1 MKPNV
6 LFILV
11 DSFSS
16 DKCHGPKK
24 TSITPHLDSLISNG
38 AYFSQAITS
47 APVTIPSVS
56 SILTGSYPFESCTL
70 DNNLFN
76 LNPNVRNYVD
86 HMIDNGYEPYAVLPE
101 GVSHTRLPKV
111 FKNNVDTYNSLTTLY
126 DGIGQKI
133 IDKLESKTMKEPW
146 IYYIQLQDIHGQ
158 AVFHL
163 SKGPQEFY
171 DEKYGINQYERM
183 ISVMDVWFG
192 KILGKIDLK
201 NTLFVLTA
209 DHGSEVSMF
218 DTELEKQNQL
228 HYTLKEYKRG
238 LSFKIAHRIITK
250 FPNFLMPL
258 RKKLSTVYV
267 DRRNKVISN
276 RIKPELEKLEK
287 QNLKPHEKRILKD
300 SILLDPQTYDGRFIV
315 PLLFSGYGILS
326 APIISQQVRT
336 IDIFPTIMEIIDLET
351 KNSQKHGQSLLPLI
365 NGDTLDEIPAY
376 VDSAANPTDSTR
388 SDVIGIRTSSYK
400 YFRNR
405 KDSSKNV
412 NLHDLKKDPLEE
424 NNIANENPDI
434 IKEMEERLTQI
445 KHDKDFN
452 YKTLKELTD
461 EEVRKAKEILLKLGY
476 V

>member
-1 MKPNV
+1 
-6 LFILV
+6 
-11 DSFSS
+11 
-16 DKCHGPKK
+16 
-24 TSITPHLDSLISNG
+24 
-38 AYFSQAITS
+38 
-47 APVTIPSVS
+47 
-56 SILTGSYPFESCTL
+56 
-70 DNNLFN
+70 
-76 LNPNVRNYVD
+76 
-86 HMIDNGYEPYAVLPE
+86 
-101 GVSHTRLPKV
+101 
-111 FKNNVDTYNSLTTLY
+111 
-126 DGIGQKI
+126 
-133 IDKLESKTMKEPW
+133 
-146 IYYIQLQDIHGQ
+146 
-158 AVFHL
+158 
-163 SKGPQEFY
+163 
-171 DEKYGINQYERM
+171 M
-183 ISVMDVWFG
+183 ISAMDVWFG

-228 HYTLKEYKRG
+228 HYALKEYKRG

-250 FPNFLMPL
+250 FPNFLLPL
-258 RKKLSTVYV
+258 RKKLSAMYV

-300 SILLDPQTYDGRFIV
+300 SILLDPQTYDRRFNV
-315 PLLFSGYGILS
+315 PLLFSGYNIS
-326 APIISQQVRT
+326 PTPIISQQVRT
-336 IDIFPTIMEIIDLET
+336 IDIFPTIMEIIGLET
-351 KNSQKHGQSLLPLI
+351 KNLQKPSHSLLPLI

-388 SDVIGIRTSSYK
+388 SDVIGIRTSNYK

-412 NLHDLKKDPLEE
+412 NLYDLKKDPLEE
-424 NNIANENPDI
+424 NNIANENPNI

-476 V
+476 I